1 MKNTIVNEISVESAT
16 TPVADDLPAQES
28 PQGESVPP
36 IAELESVRK
45 AGELFR
51 DARVVK
57 NLSIQDVSNNL
68 RLSVKQIEA
77 LENDDFAALP
87 EPMIVRGFMRNY
99 ARLLGVDAEPV
110 LNAYKIHSPEKTP
123 QSFAV
128 QTGTKMAISTKVKQP
143 WKTYALASALVIIG
157 LLAWLLYVNL
167 IGKTNQFGLNIG
179 GLVTQSKVDI
189 APSVPE
195 QLPEIALPAAERAA
209 AAGQAAE
216 LNVGEVSNG
225 DAIATEAIVLPSNQ
239 STSAVVNPAVQ
250 NVTPASAALPQ
261 LHAEPSVATPI
272 ANPLM
277 PSSAISIS
285 KFSFSAKESTWLNL
299 VDANG
304 KVVYSKILV
313 AGTQDSLQI
322 QAPLP
327 LKVIVGNINGTTL
340 SYNGNAVDLTAYA
353 KLNVAKFSL
362 K

>member
-1 MKNTIVNEISVESAT
+1 M
-16 TPVADDLPAQES
+16 L
-28 PQGESVPP
+28 
-36 IAELESVRK
+36 
-45 AGELFR
+45 
-51 DARVVK
+51 K
-57 NLSIQDVSNNL
+57 NLSIKDVSNSL

-87 EPMIVRGFMRNY
+87 EPMIIRGFMRNY
-99 ARLLGVDAEPV
+99 ARLLSVDVEPL
-110 LNAYKIHSPEKTP
+110 LNAYKAHSPEKTP

-128 QTGTKMAISTKVKQP
+128 QVGAKMNISTKVKRP
-143 WKTYALASALVIIG
+143 WKIYALASALVIIG
-157 LLAWLLYVNL
+157 LSAWLIYVNL
-167 IGKTNQFGLNIG
+167 IGKTNQFGLDIG
-179 GLVTQSKVDI
+179 GLVTQSKVDL

-209 AAGQAAE
+209 AAEQATE
-216 LNVGEVSNG
+216 LNVGEVGNG
-225 DAIATEAIVLPSNQ
+225 DAEATKAIALPSNQ

-250 NVTPASAALPQ
+250 NTTPASAALPQ
-261 LHAEPSVATPI
+261 PHAKPSVATPI
-272 ANPLM
+272 ANPLT
-277 PSSAISIS
+277 PSSTIPIL

-304 KVVYSKILV
+304 EVVYSKILV
-313 AGTQDSLQI
+313 AGTQDGLQI

-327 LKVIVGNINGTTL
+327 LNVIVGNINGTTL